1 MQHDSIVDSAAPDYA
16 LVEGEAERVA
26 QQAIR
31 RLRESRR
38 RCLPRFGPRKVQ
50 ASPCKRPATKPG
62 LLPGVFTQEEPSSS
76 STPASSSELLA
87 CIRARKPAE
96 SVCAPFL
103 DTGESNFDELLSD
116 LQTFV
121 AFGAS
126 VDGQASTKEVLAAFK
141 DKVQGGTSAP
151 VFKALLSK
159 ICEFHRREDGEGVWK
174 LRPEFR

>member
-1 MQHDSIVDSAAPDYA
+1 MSSGNFADIAFSTDRCTTELPVLISASKVCVVRHDLRQSQAYFW
-16 LVEGEAERVA
+16 GE
-26 QQAIR
+26 
-31 RLRESRR
+31 
-38 RCLPRFGPRKVQ
+38 PN
-50 ASPCKRPATKPG
+50 
-62 LLPGVFTQEEPSSS
+62 VFTQEEASSA
-76 STPASSSELLA
+76 PASSSELLA

-96 SVCAPFL
+96 ECEAFL

-126 VDGQASTKEVLAAFK
+126 VDGQASTQEVLAAFK
-141 DKVQGGTSAP
+141 HKVQGGTSAP

-159 ICEFHRREDGEGVWK
+159 ICEFHRQEDGQGVWK